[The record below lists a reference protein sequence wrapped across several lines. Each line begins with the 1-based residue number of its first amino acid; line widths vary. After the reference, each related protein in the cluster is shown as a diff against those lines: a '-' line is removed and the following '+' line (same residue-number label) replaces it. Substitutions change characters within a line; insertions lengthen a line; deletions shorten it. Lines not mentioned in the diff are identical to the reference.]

1 MLPDGGHELSGRD
14 PGAQVDDRKA
24 GALQQHADQVLADVV
39 QVAFDRAQ
47 HDGAQAGALA
57 LTEMRFE
64 GVEGALHGARA
75 EQHLGDEALAG
86 AHARADHLHAGQQGV
101 VQDLASRRAGGQQ
114 RLGQGVH
121 QVGVAGDQGL
131 RELLLHLSP
140 PQPTPARRSVSSTMA
155 WMRALTSSSNCSGW

>member
-1 MLPDGGHELSGRD
+1 MRQGGGEQGAHADDRRRVLLDRLHELLRRD
-14 PGAQVDDRKA
+14 AGAEVDDLEA
-24 GALQQHADQVLADVV
+24 GALQEHADQVLADVV

-47 HDGAQAGALA
+47 HDGAQTGALA
-57 LTEMRFE
+57 FAEMRLE
-64 GVEGALHGARA
+64 DVEGALHGARA

-140 PQPTPARRSVSSTMA
+140 FRQPS
-155 WMRALTSSSNCSGW
+155 C